1 MGELEIPCFI
11 TFSGPLPLIERLK
24 TLLGN
29 CKGPGALIYGKL
41 KKAQG
46 GGYRGRGA

>member
-1 MGELEIPCFI
+1 M

-24 TLLGN
+24 TYFIVKSKVIA
-29 CKGPGALIYGKL
+29 KGGGLTYGKL
-41 KKAQG
+41 KKAKG